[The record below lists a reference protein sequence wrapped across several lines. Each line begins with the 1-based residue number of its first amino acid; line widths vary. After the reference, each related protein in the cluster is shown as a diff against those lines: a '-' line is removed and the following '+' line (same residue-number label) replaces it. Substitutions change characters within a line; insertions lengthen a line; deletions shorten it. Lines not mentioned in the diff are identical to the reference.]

1 LQEEFLALVPFM
13 LSVPALG
20 GSKGIDPLLFLAP
33 ALLTAVQDS
42 EECVVWCHEAGVTA
56 RGLPLILSFRDGGV
70 SSSQLCSLAEL
81 LRTLLLSPDAPEG
94 KGPHSPSAAVGRS
107 MQDLL
112 AFAPHLAKS
121 VASAR
126 KGSQVADFVDLL
138 FALGTVLCLL
148 LAWFSQQ
155 TKDSVKNLK
164 CDQESLR
171 RFWTMCSEL
180 FSAEN
185 DDAEV
190 LGDLLP
196 LAIDLLDDCNSAGV
210 HLI

>member
-20 GSKGIDPLLFLAP
+20 GGKGIDPLLFLAP
-33 ALLTAVQDS
+33 ALLTAVQDN

-56 RGLPLILSFRDGGV
+56 RGLPLILSFRDGGI
-70 SSSQLCSLAEL
+70 SSSQLCSLSEL
-81 LRTLLLSPDAPEG
+81 LRTFLLSPEAPEG
-94 KGPHSPSAAVGRS
+94 RGPHSPSAAVGRNLE
-107 MQDLL
+107 DLL

-155 TKDSVKNLK
+155 TKESVRLLK
-164 CDQESLR
+164 YDQDALR
-171 RFWTMCSEL
+171 SFWTMSSEL
-180 FSAEN
+180 FSVEN

-196 LAIDLLDDCNSAGV
+196 LAIGLLDDCRSNGV
-210 HLI
+210 HSI